1 MTVISQKSDGPDIQ
15 NIRALIKSNPGIVLD
30 DLEVMRELAV
40 RAEGSLGENVVD
52 LRGAALKILDKR
64 RDDLEE
70 ANRLL
75 VAASHENLLSVQR
88 IQNAVLRL
96 LEADSLEEF
105 RMALEDAA
113 AKTLRIDRIR
123 VLLEGRF
130 DRLGTRTAHGT
141 TIIACKRGFVQR
153 YYALPE
159 AFETGRILLR
169 PTTPLSFEAYGKSG
183 PPLRSEALLPLSFRN
198 PNNIGLLLMGSR
210 NAHQFE
216 AGMGTDLLE
225 FFRAAAER
233 VTWRWLA

>member
-1 MTVISQKSDGPDIQ
+1 MTSQKSGVPDIQ
-15 NIRALIKSNPGIVLD
+15 EIRALIKSNPGIVLD
-30 DLEVMRELAV
+30 DLEVMRELAL

-52 LRGAALKILDKR
+52 LRGAALKVLDKR

-70 ANRLL
+70 ANRRL

-88 IQNAVLRL
+88 IHNAALRL
-96 LEADSLEEF
+96 LEADSLEAF

-141 TIIACKRGFVQR
+141 TIATCKRGFVLR
-153 YYALPE
+153 YFALPE
-159 AFETGRILLR
+159 AFESGRILLR
-169 PTTPLSFEAYGKSG
+169 QTTPLSFEAYGKSG
-183 PPLRSEALLPLSFRN
+183 PALRSEALLPLSFRDHQKT
-198 PNNIGLLLMGSR
+198 GLLIMGSR

-216 AGMGTDLLE
+216 AGMGTDLLD
-225 FFRAAAER
+225 FFRAVAER
-233 VTWRWLA
+233 VAWRWLA